1 MSTNLMQV
9 RLHVDTARTMAP
21 VFRIEEPLYLEALKR
36 FPDLKPVLKT
46 TIGHDLEGFEEALAQ
61 SDAIVAWKFPRENL
75 RKRAPHLKWIHII
88 GAGAEHLMPLDW
100 LPRGVVLTNNRGVHA
115 PKAAEYAAM
124 ALLMLNAQMPAL
136 MTSQRHRSWDRRFT
150 TTLAGKTLLIVGVG
164 NMGGAAARSARRLGL
179 RIVGVRRT
187 ARAHRAVHEMYRPED
202 LPQLLPKADFV
213 LIATPLTGDTRH
225 LIGRAEFDLMKDG
238 AGFINIGRAGVVDY
252 TVLSEKLRTGQL
264 SGAVLDVFDPEP
276 LPASSPLWDVP
287 NLIITPHVSSD
298 DAARYA
304 ARTLDLVLQNV
315 RRLAENRP
323 LLNPVQR
330 VRQY

>member
-1 MSTNLMQV
+1 MITNPTRV

-21 VFRIEEPLYLEALKR
+21 VFRIEEPLFLEAIKK
-36 FPDLKPVLKT
+36 FPDLTGVLET
-46 TIGHDLEGFEEALAQ
+46 TIGHDLEGFEDALSQ
-61 SDAIVAWKFPRENL
+61 SDAIVAWKFPCDNL
-75 RKRAPHLKWIHII
+75 RERAPHLKWIHII

-124 ALLMLNAQMPAL
+124 ALLMLNSQMPAL
-136 MTSQRHRSWDRRFT
+136 ITNQRHRSWDRRFS

-164 NMGGAAARSARRLGL
+164 NMGGAAARAARRLGL
-179 RIVGVRRT
+179 RILGIRRT
-187 ARAHRAVHEMYRPED
+187 ARPHRAVHEMHGPED
-202 LPQLLPKADFV
+202 LSQLLPKADFV
-213 LIATPLTGDTRH
+213 LVATPLTGDTRH
-225 LIGRAEFDLMKDG
+225 LIGRAEFDLMKPG
-238 AGFINIGRAGVVDY
+238 AGFINIGRAAVVDY
-252 TVLSEKLRTGQL
+252 TALSEKLQTGEI

-276 LPASSPLWDVP
+276 LPSSSPLWDVP

-330 VRQY
+330 ARQY

>member
-1 MSTNLMQV
+1 
-9 RLHVDTARTMAP
+9 MAP
-21 VFRIEEPLYLEALKR
+21 VFRIEEPLYLEALKG
-36 FPDLKPVLKT
+36 FPDLTPVLKT
-46 TIGHDLEGFEEALAQ
+46 TIAHDLEGFEEALAQ
-61 SDAIVAWKFPRENL
+61 SDALVAGKFPREYL
-75 RKRAPHLKWIHII
+75 RARAPPLKWIHII

-100 LPRGVVLTNNRGVHA
+100 LPRGVGLTNNRGVHA

-124 ALLMLNAQMPAL
+124 ALLMLNSQIPAL
-136 MTSQRHRSWDRRFT
+136 MTSQRQRSWDRRFS

-164 NMGGAAARSARRLGL
+164 NMGGAAARAARRLGL
-179 RIVGVRRT
+179 RILGVRRT
-187 ARAHRAVHEMYRPED
+187 ARPHRAVDEMYRPED
-202 LPQLLPKADFV
+202 LPQLLPQADFV
-213 LIATPLTGDTRH
+213 LVATPLTGDTRH
-225 LIGRAEFDLMKDG
+225 LIGRAEFDRMKAG
-238 AGFINIGRAGVVDY
+238 AGFINIGRAAVVDY
-252 TVLSEKLRTGQL
+252 TALSEKLHTGEI

-276 LPASSPLWDVP
+276 LPADSPLWDVP

>member
-1 MSTNLMQV
+1 MTRNLMRV
-9 RLHVDTARTMAP
+9 RLHVDTSRGMAP
-21 VFRIEEPLYLEALKR
+21 VFRIEEPLYLEALR
-36 FPDLKPVLKT
+36 GFPDLAKVLKT
-46 TIGHDLEGFEEALAQ
+46 TIGHDLEGFEEALSE
-61 SDAIVAWKFPRENL
+61 SDALVAWKFPRDNL
-75 RKRAPHLKWIHII
+75 RVRAPHLKWIHII

-115 PKAAEYAAM
+115 PKAAEYATM
-124 ALLMLNAQMPAL
+124 ALLMLNCQIPAL
-136 MTSQRHRSWDRRFT
+136 VTSQRHRTWDRRFS

-164 NMGGAAARSARRLGL
+164 NMGGAAARSGRRLGL
-179 RIVGVRRT
+179 RILGVRRT
-187 ARAHRAVHEMYRPED
+187 ARPHRAVHEMYGPEH
-202 LPQLLPKADFV
+202 LSQLLPKADFV
-213 LIATPLTGDTRH
+213 LVATPLTGDTRQ
-225 LIGRAEFDLMKDG
+225 LIGRPEFDRMKTG

-252 TVLSEKLRTGQL
+252 TALSDKLQTGEI

-276 LPASSPLWDVP
+276 LPTNSPLWDVP